1 MARLHGADGKQPRGS
16 LGDAYLAN
24 QASTCPSSVCQNVCV
39 QGKPWRRSL
48 RFPSRDP
55 GKHTYRSQPSVGPQL
70 CHRLRARFRATRSHF
85 LRLSFL
91 VFENVTLASQGRRE
105 DPRLLKRVASSP
117 PCAPRHGSHTGSRHQ
132 GRSPLPFLAPTPVAV
147 GTFRREPQPE
157 NNGDRPPFL
166 SYC

>member
-1 MARLHGADGKQPRGS
+1 MAQVHGADGKQPRGS
-16 LGDAYLAN
+16 TGDAYLAN

-48 RFPSRDP
+48 RFSSRDP
-55 GKHTYRSQPSVGPQL
+55 GKHTYRCQPSVGPQL

-105 DPRLLKRVASSP
+105 DPRPLVKAGGVFSSARATARFPHGESSSRQKP
-117 PCAPRHGSHTGSRHQ
+117 PALSCSHTGGCWHIPMGASA
-132 GRSPLPFLAPTPVAV
+132 GK
-147 GTFRREPQPE
+147 
-157 NNGDRPPFL
+157 
-166 SYC
+166 